1 MSYNVRMSGT
11 RTQHAR
17 WKTIISILKQ
27 GDKVTAD
34 LLAAKL
40 EVSARTI
47 HRDLDVLRDDLH
59 APIAFDGSRRSFV
72 LTEEEWQLRPVQLTE
87 SELFHL
93 VVAAGMA
100 GQFHGTPIAKG
111 LSNLFHKLEGVLEE
125 PIDLDPALI
134 ADKVSFHGGHP
145 RAISSNVWRTLVG
158 GLRNHQVIR
167 LYYQAAG
174 QRKPTTRD
182 VEPVH
187 LACRMGDWYLLA
199 RPEGTKETR
208 TYALS
213 RIKSAEPLRKYFY
226 PKPTDSNRAAR
237 KTFARF
243 VAQGSKR
250 IKVRVRFTP
259 ESSEWI
265 REREWHPEQDISEH
279 RDGGLTIA
287 MPIDG
292 DKEALAWVLR
302 WGAQAKVLAPKW
314 LKDRVYKEAKAMV
327 RNS

>member
-1 MSYNVRMSGT
+1 MSGN
-11 RTQHAR
+11 RTQFAR
-17 WKTIISILKQ
+17 WNTIISILKQ
-27 GDKVTAD
+27 GPKVTAD
-34 LLAAKL
+34 LLAKEL

-47 HRDLDVLRDDLH
+47 HRDLDALRDDFH
-59 APIAFDGSRRSFV
+59 APISYDNSLRSFV
-72 LTEEEWQLRPVQLTE
+72 LTEEEWQLRPMQLTE

-93 VVAAGMA
+93 VVAASMA

-111 LSNLFHKLEGVLEE
+111 LGQLFQKLESVLVE

-145 RAISSNVWRTLVG
+145 RTISSSVWRTLVG
-158 GLRNHQVIR
+158 CLRNHQIVR
-167 LYYQAAG
+167 LFYQAAG
-174 QRKPTTRD
+174 QRKPTQRE

-199 RPEGTKETR
+199 RPEGSLETR

-213 RIKSAEPLRKYFY
+213 RAKSAEALRSYFC
-226 PKPTDSNRAAR
+226 PHPSDSNRAAR

-243 VAQGSKR
+243 VAHGNKR
-250 IKVRVRFTP
+250 IKVRVRFSP

-265 REREWHPEQDISEH
+265 REREWHPEQEISEH

-314 LKDRVYKEAKAMV
+314 LRERVRDEAKAMA
-327 RNS
+327 RN